1 MFAYPSPEVTRINL
15 KPLLPSGALRR
26 IDAQKALKALQREV
40 IREVRRNIFQDTFS
54 HRAKRVLREGFEVKV
69 GKNSITVRATHPA
82 FRPLL
87 EGQHARQ
94 MKWLV
99 KSPTPIP
106 IITDQGE
113 LIFRNAT
120 PRSMQNG
127 SWYHPGRNPTT
138 VLERAR
144 VAARKV
150 IRERVRED
158 LRKQVRTAMVR
169 ARR

>member
-1 MFAYPSPEVTRINL
+1 MFAYPSVEVTRINL
-15 KPLLPSGALRR
+15 RPLLPPRALERVN
-26 IDAQKALKALQREV
+26 ASKVLKALQREV
-40 IREVRRNIFQDTFS
+40 FRQVRRNIFQDTFS
-54 HRAKRVLREGFEVKV
+54 HRAKRVLREGFDVKV

-94 MKWLV
+94 MRWLT

-120 PRSMQNG
+120 PRSMDNG
-127 SWYHPGRNPTT
+127 HWYHPGRKPTT
-138 VLERAR
+138 VLERAKA
-144 VAARKV
+144 AAREV
-150 IRERVRED
+150 IREKIGAD
-158 LRKQVRTAMVR
+158 LRRQVRTAMLR
-169 ARR
+169 AR